1 MTTVIEQSEFLEVK
15 NRVYSKLAAALTIGG
30 LSLTVTLADAGLF
43 PDLYPYH
50 LTLEDEIVKV
60 TNRVS
65 NTLTI
70 VRAQQDTSAAAHADK
85 TYVALNVTAKAVSD
99 LNAAVNTIEQA
110 LESGI
115 NNVIINGTAD
125 YLIDMEA
132 GTVNSGGADIR
143 LSNEAKIDNTTAGTL
158 KLMTTASGYV
168 SISEGQI
175 IAKCDYLDLDL
186 DVALR
191 FIGSGKN
198 IDGAVIFR
206 DNVTIGR
213 TNAEVN
219 AYLYS
224 NLSIISATTT
234 DPKLRF
240 ETTNT
245 AHEVVVS
252 LDESAGHDRLCFE
265 GITAS
270 QNMVICFIAPDGEEA
285 EIQLYSGG
293 TNYSSMKHAAGDNFI
308 IRNSVA
314 TAEILLQPNNDTTDY
329 FTFAV
334 VSDVPTIYA
343 TGSYLRIGDVKAT
356 QHSLDAEDDLMVS
369 GDFEVSGLSFFD
381 ALVTISPIAA
391 ANSHLLIS
399 GTAKLNANEQA
410 LYINFP
416 LETVATNGAWIT
428 LGSTVTSGDLTGARI
443 RVTGNAASAGANVRG
458 AYLEAKGGASKY
470 AAMLE
475 GALIHA
481 DYSAGSV
488 TVSGDVR
495 GLTVHIS
502 QGASL
507 SAANLYGILLNM
519 QTRSDETITSDDV
532 GLMIR
537 NEAVGG
543 NGRQMDSA
551 IKIAGLNMGGGTIPF
566 AVDIT
571 FQNGTTLYDDGTSLT
586 LAGANLVGN
595 LGAVTLN
602 GTVTINGQAFDAGAV
617 DAQVNTTGSG
627 RGLVLQGSNA
637 SNGPRL
643 KFDAAETT
651 PDLNSAIGDIQCFGY
666 DHDGTPANVRFGRIA
681 FLHSNIGDGTE
692 QATMYIYMMDAGVVD
707 NLALNLTGA
716 GGLGVDADIGT
727 ADDPVAL
734 FDDYDDAIALRQ
746 GIQHRNH
753 ELLADMGIFTRKETG
768 SGYMMNIQPM
778 TRLLAGGIY
787 QNRALIDTVE
797 LKIERLEGE
806 LAELKAS
813 LN

>member
-1 MTTVIEQSEFLEVK
+1 
-15 NRVYSKLAAALTIGG
+15 
-30 LSLTVTLADAGLF
+30 
-43 PDLYPYH
+43 
-50 LTLEDEIVKV
+50 
-60 TNRVS
+60 
-65 NTLTI
+65 
-70 VRAQQDTSAAAHADK
+70 
-85 TYVALNVTAKAVSD
+85 
-99 LNAAVNTIEQA
+99 
-110 LESGI
+110 
-115 NNVIINGTAD
+115 
-125 YLIDMEA
+125 
-132 GTVNSGGADIR
+132 
-143 LSNEAKIDNTTAGTL
+143 
-158 KLMTTASGYV
+158 
-168 SISEGQI
+168 
-175 IAKCDYLDLDL
+175 
-186 DVALR
+186 
-191 FIGSGKN
+191 
-198 IDGAVIFR
+198 
-206 DNVTIGR
+206 
-213 TNAEVN
+213 
-219 AYLYS
+219 
-224 NLSIISATTT
+224 
-234 DPKLRF
+234 
-240 ETTNT
+240 
-245 AHEVVVS
+245 
-252 LDESAGHDRLCFE
+252 
-265 GITAS
+265 
-270 QNMVICFIAPDGEEA
+270 
-285 EIQLYSGG
+285 
-293 TNYSSMKHAAGDNFI
+293 
-308 IRNSVA
+308 
-314 TAEILLQPNNDTTDY
+314 
-329 FTFAV
+329 
-334 VSDVPTIYA
+334 
-343 TGSYLRIGDVKAT
+343 
-356 QHSLDAEDDLMVS
+356 
-369 GDFEVSGLSFFD
+369 
-381 ALVTISPIAA
+381 
-391 ANSHLLIS
+391 
-399 GTAKLNANEQA
+399 
-410 LYINFP
+410 
-416 LETVATNGAWIT
+416 
-428 LGSTVTSGDLTGARI
+428 
-443 RVTGNAASAGANVRG
+443 
-458 AYLEAKGGASKY
+458 
-470 AAMLE
+470 MLE